1 MPALNGFKLQ
11 KALVNEDPRKSE
23 NGQPKFK
30 WETHKKLPCNVSN
43 LDFEI
48 KFKLFVTIHPRFILN
63 LKYGD
68 NQTVTLKSKENN
80 FFVQAKLDQG
90 LISESKYVTTK
101 QGTYK

>member
-1 MPALNGFKLQ
+1 MGLNCEKPWSMKIQENQKMDNQNLSEKL
-11 KALVNEDPRKSE
+11 
-23 NGQPKFK
+23 
-30 WETHKKLPCNVSN
+30 TKKLPCNVSN

-48 KFKLFVTIHPRFILN
+48 KFKLFVTIHPRFLLN
-63 LKYGD
+63 LKSGD

-80 FFVQAKLDQG
+80 FFVQAKLVQG